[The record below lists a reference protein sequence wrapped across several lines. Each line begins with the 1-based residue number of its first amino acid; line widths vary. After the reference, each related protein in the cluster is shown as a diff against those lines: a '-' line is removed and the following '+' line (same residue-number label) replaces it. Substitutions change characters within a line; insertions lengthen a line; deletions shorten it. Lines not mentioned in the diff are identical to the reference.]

1 MIAQMFYSH
10 PILMLLEATELP
22 HHKEDKGLAQESENS
37 SSHVV
42 PSTVML
48 SVKVWSASVSQHLAC
63 QINDTFN
70 ALKLLRDSK
79 D

>member
-42 PSTVML
+42 PSTVTL
-48 SVKVWSASVSQHLAC
+48 SVKV
-63 QINDTFN
+63 
-70 ALKLLRDSK
+70 
-79 D
+79 